1 MTNDQHQSSPLEI
14 FWRFLTLGLVSFGGP
29 AAHIGYF
36 RKTFVENLGWV
47 SEEKYAGLIALSQF
61 LPGPASS
68 QVGFSIGLYRGGIP
82 GAIAAFIGFTLP
94 SFLIMLFLATSAYL
108 QSSSGLVHQIIL
120 ALKLLAVVIVADAT
134 LSMFNNFC
142 LNSTT
147 KGIAIISAV
156 SLLAFPSLW
165 TQMLVLGIAAGI
177 GMKTLASFS
186 TNTRSNTL
194 PTTAEISNPN
204 SGLLLT
210 SQAKTALVLFF
221 GCLIGPFLLSYLS
234 EWAKL
239 FYHFYISGTLVFG
252 GGHVVLPLL
261 QETVGD
267 AISSDRFLMGYAAA
281 QAIPGPMFTLATFLG
296 AELTEQ
302 PFLSALVATIAIFL
316 PGFLLIIAIKDS
328 WERLTTNV
336 LVAGAIKG
344 INAAVVGLLLS
355 ALYQPVF
362 TSAVHSSKAMACVLL
377 GFFALRVLKLSIIWL
392 VVGTIFLGLASNLLY

>member
-1 MTNDQHQSSPLEI
+1 MDNENHQSSILEI
-14 FWRFLTLGLVSFGGP
+14 FWRFLALGLVSFGGP

-36 RKTFVENLGWV
+36 RKTFVEKLSWV
-47 SEEKYAGLIALSQF
+47 SDEKYASLIALSQF

-68 QVGFSIGLYRGGIP
+68 QVGFSIGLHRGGIP
-82 GAIAAFIGFTLP
+82 GAIAAFVGFTLP

-108 QSSSGLVHQIIL
+108 QSSSGLVHHIIL

-142 LNSTT
+142 VNSVT
-147 KGIAIISAV
+147 KGIAITSAV
-156 SLLAFPSLW
+156 CLLAFPSLW
-165 TQMLVLGIAAGI
+165 TQMLVLSIAAGI
-177 GMKTLASFS
+177 GIKALTPATTS
-186 TNTRSNTL
+186 TAIAPDQARALQLS
-194 PTTAEISNPN
+194 TT
-204 SGLLLT
+204 G
-210 SQAKTALVLFF
+210 KRALVLFV
-221 GCLIGPFLLSYLS
+221 GCLIGPFLLSHLS

-281 QAIPGPMFTLATFLG
+281 QAIPGPMFTLAAFLG

-316 PGFLLIIAIKDS
+316 PGFLLIIALKDS
-328 WERLTTNV
+328 WERLTAKAS
-336 LVAGAIKG
+336 VAGAIRG
-344 INAAVVGLLLS
+344 INASVVGLLLC

-377 GFFALRVLKLSIIWL
+377 GFFALRVLKLPIIWL
-392 VVGTIFLGLASNLLY
+392 VMGTIFLGLTSSLF